1 MKKWLGHMGVLLLF
15 GIPAAYGQDIEIR
28 ATVNETTI
36 GTQEQLVF
44 SVEISGVGFSGVE
57 TPAPPDAEGL
67 ALLQSTPS
75 VHRNMTFANGAL
87 EQSITFRWTYRPL
100 QEGPARL
107 LATRVTVDG
116 QTWETGPLDIVVVD
130 QAQRPQPQQPPQSSN
145 WPFGSASSWPQDPG
159 APETPETLE
168 PSDLFI
174 RVAPDKATAR
184 QNEQIVV
191 EYVLYFRD
199 GVELRHSR
207 LSGSW
212 DAEGFWREEFD
223 IDTRPVPDNVV
234 ENGLLYRTIPLKR
247 VAIFPTRPGALSLDP
262 LEVESEVHRGSD
274 ARTSPFDRLFSLRG
288 QFQPVTIAS
297 ESLTLDI
304 APLPAGAP
312 AAFSGAVGDWNV
324 TASVSKT
331 DVEVGE
337 PLHILVTIEGTGN
350 VATLSDPAFTPP
362 GAFEQYEPNVETAI
376 DRSGQR
382 IRGHKTFE
390 YVVIPRAN
398 GSFEMPPIPFAWY
411 DPDNERYVTQEATLP
426 VIRVTGSAEALAAG
440 ATVEGFPIDDIAD
453 VLTTHD
459 GTGWRPVEETPLH
472 RRAWPYGAL
481 LLPAGFL
488 LFLYVR
494 QRHADRLSRD
504 VHYARG
510 RIAHPLAR
518 KHLRKAGKL
527 LENAQPIAFYE
538 EIERAL
544 SGFIGNRLNVPET
557 GWTRDQLDA
566 RLRDAGVQSE
576 VRDRLR
582 EILDECD
589 QARFA
594 PVLPDRAAMESAQER
609 AASLIVA
616 VDNAAASTRNGKAAR
631 ASNAAIPGMLLL
643 LAWTCAGPA
652 HAQDMPEA
660 VRHFDEGNRL
670 FREGA
675 HREAV
680 ARYQDALNAGYASGA
695 LYYNMGN
702 AYFRL
707 DEIGEAIRFYEKA
720 RLHMPENKALAHNLA
735 LVRNQT
741 VDRFS
746 QLPPPFWRPAW
757 NRLVRMLSPTGLFL
771 IGLLGYGL
779 AAGALALR
787 IRHARSPWLRRMTLT
802 GGVLAVLFVTSGFM
816 ASWEETHTLRAVMLA
831 DATNLADRPDGAS
844 TELAVH
850 EGAVVEIIAVRAD
863 WSEVRLPNGARGW
876 VPTAAYGKI

>member
-1 MKKWLGHMGVLLLF
+1 MKKWLGHIGVLLLF

-36 GTQEQLVF
+36 GAQEQLVF
-44 SVEISGVGFSGVE
+44 SVEISGAGLSSVE
-57 TPAPPDAEGL
+57 TPAPPQAEGL

-87 EQSITFRWTYRPL
+87 EQSVTFRWAYRPL
-100 QEGPARL
+100 QEGPARIL
-107 LATRVTVDG
+107 SARVTVDG
-116 QTWETGPLDIVVVD
+116 QTWETEPLDIVVVD

-145 WPFGSASSWPQDPG
+145 WPFGNASSWPQDPG
-159 APETPETLE
+159 ANETPATLE
-168 PSDLFI
+168 PNDLFI
-174 RVAPDKATAR
+174 RVAPNKTTAR

-191 EYVLYFRD
+191 EYLLYFRD
-199 GVELRHSR
+199 GVQLRHSR

-223 IDTRPVPDNVV
+223 VDTRPVPDNVV

-247 VAIFPTRPGALSLDP
+247 VAIFPTRPGALTVDA
-262 LEVESEVHRGSD
+262 LEVESEVHRASG

-288 QFQPVTIAS
+288 QFQPVAIAS
-297 ESLTLDI
+297 EPLALRIT
-304 APLPAGAP
+304 PLPEGAP
-312 AAFSGAVGDWNV
+312 PAFSGAVGDWNV

-337 PLHILVTIEGTGN
+337 PLHILVAIEGTGN

-362 GAFEQYEPNVETAI
+362 GAFEQYEPNIETAI
-376 DRSGQR
+376 DRSGRR
-382 IRGHKTFE
+382 IRGRKTFE

-398 GSFEMPPIPFAWY
+398 GSFETPPIPFAWY
-411 DPDNERYVTQEATLP
+411 DPDDERYVTQEATLP

-440 ATVEGFPIDDIAD
+440 ATIEGFPIDDIAD
-453 VLTTHD
+453 VLTTPD
-459 GTGWRPVEETPLH
+459 GWRPVEEAPLH
-472 RRAWPYGAL
+472 QRAWPYGAL

-494 QRHADRLSRD
+494 RRHADRLSRD
-504 VHYARG
+504 ANYARG

-518 KHLRKAGKL
+518 KHLREAGKL
-527 LENAQPIAFYE
+527 LERAQPIAFYE

-566 RLRDAGVQSE
+566 CLRDAGVQSE
-576 VRDRLR
+576 IRYRLR

-616 VDNAAASTRNGKAAR
+616 VDEAAASNRNRKTPR
-631 ASNAAIPGMLLL
+631 ISKAAIPGMLALL
-643 LAWTCAGPA
+643 LWTCAGPA
-652 HAQDMPEA
+652 QAQGAPEA
-660 VRHFDEGNRL
+660 VRYFDEGNQR

-675 HREAV
+675 YREALTS
-680 ARYQDALNAGYASGA
+680 YQNALDAGYASGA

-702 AYFRL
+702 AWYRL
-707 DEIGEAIRFYEKA
+707 DEIGQAVRFYEKA

-735 LVRNQT
+735 LARNQT

-746 QLPPPFWRPAW
+746 QLPAPFWRPAW

-779 AAGALALR
+779 VAGALALR
-787 IRHARSPWLRRMTLT
+787 IRRARSPWLRRMTLA
-802 GGVLAVLFVTSGFM
+802 GGVLAVLFVTSGFV
-816 ASWEETHTLRAVMLA
+816 ASWEEAHAMRAVMLA
-831 DATNLADRPDGAS
+831 DATNLTDRPDGLS
-844 TELAVH
+844 MELTAH
-850 EGAVVEIIAVRAD
+850 EGAVVEIVKIRAD
-863 WSEVRLPNGARGW
+863 WSEIRLPNGVQGW
-876 VPTAAYGKI
+876 VPTAAYGEI

>member
-1 MKKWLGHMGVLLLF
+1 MKKWLGHIGALLLF
-15 GIPAAYGQDIEIR
+15 GIPATYGQDIEVR
-28 ATVNETTI
+28 ATVSETTI

-44 SVEISGVGFSGVE
+44 SVEIAGAGFSGAE
-57 TPAPPDAEGL
+57 TPTPPVAEGL

-75 VHRNMTFANGAL
+75 VHRNMTFTNGAL

-100 QEGPARL
+100 REGPARL
-107 LATRVTVDG
+107 LPMRISVDG
-116 QTWETGPLDIVVVD
+116 KTWDTEPLDIVVVD

-145 WPFGSASSWPQDPG
+145 WPFGNASSWPQDPG
-159 APETPETLE
+159 ANEATATLE
-168 PSDLFI
+168 PNDLFI
-174 RVAPDKATAR
+174 RVAPSKTSAR

-191 EYVLYFRD
+191 EYLLYFRD
-199 GVELRHSR
+199 GVQLRHSR

-223 IDTRPVPDNVV
+223 IETQPTPDNVV

-247 VAIFPTRPGALSLDP
+247 VAIFPTRPGTLTVDP
-262 LEVESEVHRGSD
+262 LEVESEVHRAFG

-288 QFQPVTIAS
+288 QFQPVAIAS
-297 ESLTLDI
+297 EPLSLRIT
-304 APLPAGAP
+304 PLPAGAP
-312 AAFSGAVGDWNV
+312 PAFSGAVGDWSMTV
-324 TASVSKT
+324 SVSKT

-337 PLHILVTIEGTGN
+337 PLHIAVTIEGTGN

-362 GAFEQYEPNVETAI
+362 GAFERYEPNIETAI
-376 DRSGQR
+376 DRSGRR
-382 IRGHKTFE
+382 IRGRKTFE

-398 GSFEMPPIPFAWY
+398 GSFEIPPIPFAWY
-411 DPDNERYVTQEATLP
+411 DPDAERYVTQETALP
-426 VIRVTGSAEALAAG
+426 AIRVTGSAEALAAG

-453 VLTTHD
+453 VLTTPD
-459 GTGWRPVEETPLH
+459 DWRLVEEAPLH
-472 RRAWPYGAL
+472 QRPWPYVAL
-481 LLPAGFL
+481 LLPPGFL

-504 VHYARG
+504 AQYARG
-510 RIAHPLAR
+510 RMAHPLAR

-527 LENAQPIAFYE
+527 LESARPIAFYE

-557 GWTRDQLDA
+557 GWTRDRLDTC
-566 RLRDAGVQSE
+566 LCDAGVQSE

-582 EILDECD
+582 DILDECD

-609 AASLIVA
+609 AASLIIA
-616 VDNAAASTRNGKAAR
+616 VDEAVASTRNGKTMR
-631 ASNAAIPGMLLL
+631 AGKTAVPGMLVLL
-643 LAWTCAGPA
+643 LWTCAGPA
-652 HAQDMPEA
+652 KAQDIPEA

-680 ARYQDALNAGYASGA
+680 ASYRNALDAGYANGA
-695 LYYNMGN
+695 LYYNIGN

-707 DEIGEAIRFYEKA
+707 DEIGQAIRYYEKA
-720 RLHMPENKALAHNLA
+720 NLYMPENKALAHNLA
-735 LVRNQT
+735 RAREQT
-741 VDRFS
+741 ADRFS
-746 QLPPPFWRPAW
+746 QLPAPFWRPAW
-757 NRLVRMLSPTGLFL
+757 NRLVRTLSPTGLFL

-787 IRHARSPWLRRMTLT
+787 IRRARSPWLRRMMLA
-802 GGVLAVLFVTSGFM
+802 GGVLTILFVASGFA
-816 ASWEETHTLRAVMLA
+816 ASWEETRAMRAVMLA
-831 DATNLADRPDGAS
+831 DATDLTDRPDGSSA
-844 TELAVH
+844 ELTVH
-850 EGAVVEIIAVRAD
+850 EGAVVEIVKVRAD
-863 WSEVRLPNGARGW
+863 WSEVRLPNGLQGW
-876 VPTAAYGKI
+876 VPTAAYGDI